1 MICLPYSADKYLFK
15 VKSRNSMSICW
26 LWSKSTIKASERC
39 HAVFIFNIE
48 LVQQIN
54 LIFMIKSIII
64 HEYQYFLIEKKKN
77 THTQVNTNQYEFDT
91 SQHEPDTSQ
100 HESTRVR
107 HESTRARHEST
118 RARHESTRI
127 NTSPTRI
134 TTSPTLINT
143 TQDESTRVS

>member
-64 HEYQYFLIEKKKN
+64 HEYQYLLIEKKKN
-77 THTQVNTNQYEFDT
+77 THT
-91 SQHEPDTSQ
+91 HTSQ
-100 HESTRVR
+100 HESIRVR

-118 RARHESTRI
+118 RTRHESTRI